1 MSDREQ
7 TSAPRRSRTPL
18 WVIEGLDIARLRA
31 VPLRVVIG
39 VVCVVGIVL
48 AVVLP
53 DLVPPT
59 ALVGA
64 AVALAAL
71 LLGLAVAV
79 AIDAADLTV
88 RGPRHVRAA
97 GGELVAILPTD
108 ATPESA
114 MPLAEAVLEAREDGS
129 PRLLLGLAAAG
140 RDARRCAGWTDAL
153 AVALARTGAS
163 VLRVD
168 LASGRS
174 ERPGLVE
181 VVREGRKLPDVVAFD
196 PELRLARIGAGRDHA
211 GALETLPTLPT
222 RLPRDLDVLLV
233 ALPTAASRQ
242 VVGASSA
249 LEHVLVV
256 AERDTT
262 SRVDLIAGLDAL
274 ETGGLAA
281 QVALLDDRTS
291 ARLTVTSPP
300 EEGTA
305 DGVAGPD
312 EVVVEPAA
320 EEPQDEPR
328 REPEP
333 DGGEPPEM
341 SAVSPDVTPAV
352 VPDATAASDRD
363 ATAASDRD
371 ETPANDPDAT
381 QPMDLAELE
390 GNARTEPAPE
400 TEPEVRADDE
410 VAAGDEVAVEDP
422 VAEQPASP
430 EPVVEQPEPSE
441 QPAPLEPEAPTAQ
454 AEAEEERAE
463 DASPPPV
470 EPPDS
475 GIRLLPGAGTAPLR
489 PSPDLQQPSVAARDV
504 DVMDGAAAARAAAYA
519 DAQARAPEE
528 PVAPPTRPAP
538 ETPSEPRE
546 RRSEAPPQPQ
556 RPPAAYRPPAD
567 VDVPDPIDVTEE
579 LPRVGGR
586 NPRPDRTAEEP
597 DRDDLRTTAQLA
609 ILLDDLQTR
618 EDRP

>member
-31 VPLRVVIG
+31 VPLRVVVG

-140 RDARRCAGWTDAL
+140 RDARRCAAWTDAL

-181 VVREGRKLPDVVAFD
+181 VVREGRKLPEVVAFD

-312 EVVVEPAA
+312 EAVVEPAA

-333 DGGEPPEM
+333 DAGEHPET
-341 SAVSPDVTPAV
+341 SAASPDVTPADD
-352 VPDATAASDRD
+352 PDAPPAS
-363 ATAASDRD
+363 
-371 ETPANDPDAT
+371 DPDAT

-400 TEPEVRADDE
+400 AEPEVKAGDA

-422 VAEQPASP
+422 VAEQP
-430 EPVVEQPEPSE
+430 EPPAPVAEQPEQVE
-441 QPAPLEPEAPTAQ
+441 QPAPPEPEASTAQ
-454 AEAEEERAE
+454 AEAEEERVE
-463 DASPPPV
+463 DATPPPV

-528 PVAPPTRPAP
+528 PVAPPTRTAS
-538 ETPSEPRE
+538 EAAEPRE
-546 RRSEAPPQPQ
+546 RRSQASPQPQ
-556 RPPAAYRPPAD
+556 PPAAHRPPAD

-586 NPRPDRTAEEP
+586 RPRPDRGADEP

-609 ILLDDLQTR
+609 ILLDDLQGR